1 MYSQPHWSGSDCTV
15 RVYDRQVCR
24 HCLSHSLLRSL
35 LLTSQ
40 QNVCYGY
47 ALRRRYT
54 SKVIP
59 GNIFRIRTHWR
70 LVTKPHAASLRGA
83 CQAWVQRCDRW
94 HHHNKSFTIK
104 EAFAIRSFGTQMNL
118 AMEKNHRLRPSSFKY
133 SLRKCEM
140 PVLFLQMLWVDGRK
154 SSQSPFHLTNH
165 SITCTVPM
173 IHNSLLDRYKIRCY
187 AHAMSST
194 RASTKFIQWVVV
206 AVHSPRMSHP
216 L

>member
-70 LVTKPHAASLRGA
+70 LVTKPRAASLQGA

-104 EAFAIRSFGTQMNL
+104 EAFAIRPFGTQMNL
-118 AMEKNHRLRPSSFKY
+118 ATERITDFDQAVSSIPSGNV
-133 SLRKCEM
+133 KCQCLLCRCSGLTD
-140 PVLFLQMLWVDGRK
+140 V
-154 SSQSPFHLTNH
+154 SHLKAH
-165 SITCTVPM
+165 ST
-173 IHNSLLDRYKIRCY
+173 
-187 AHAMSST
+187 
-194 RASTKFIQWVVV
+194 
-206 AVHSPRMSHP
+206 
-216 L
+216 